1 MKIMKRLWN
10 FLFALYSRS
19 IIDKQI
25 VTIVHN
31 ILHPTIIH
39 HNCIYIAW
47 FIPKSNSIG
56 NHIDCF
62 LYPISDKVPY

>member
-25 VTIVHN
+25 VTIIHN
-31 ILHPTIIH
+31 ILYPTIIH

-62 LYPISDKVPY
+62 LYPISDKLPY